1 MSLSFQND
9 EYADDFWAPL
19 FLAFRDITGQAPID
33 KVAYPGVYITPACFP
48 NNTYDGRVFEACFS
62 NLLSAQF
69 RRLILDVYWDV
80 SNQHFTLCP
89 AQLPH
94 LAANATEQADS
105 SQQSTG
111 VIAVAV
117 PSSSGLSSLLG
128 RRQGNQTTDIAPSNT
143 TASSN
148 TTTQRTATTTLSSAI
163 STATSSAGSKLLQ
176 LGPYR
181 CSDDLALDSLINI
194 LDGWIDSSSDHV
206 RVRFITLQF
215 NIHAAASPDD
225 PDGAPRAPA
234 MSELPSSDQMIGRE
248 FDDGKL
254 GGYIYKP
261 SDLAQD
267 RRNLNASWFQ
277 VTTLSRLP
285 VTGYYDITQQEDGS
299 LETSN
304 GWPSESYLLF
314 NQFKRFLLTYGD
326 VAPEMNAYNI
336 RSDDRLFSAN
346 QTAHSREA
354 DVDMEGIVTS
364 GCYYSDS
371 TAEVDRVN
379 NTWAVTA
386 LEQLSASNQSIIGNL
401 TSCGLAPVLNFTLD
415 GTAENSYRPYQ
426 DFTQATIFGWAPDEP
441 RNASTKTKADGSD
454 DQFRCVVLDSS
465 DAYRGHW
472 RVTNCQEKYR
482 AACRI
487 GGQPFDWTL
496 SSSEGLYMDAPAVC
510 PSGSEL
516 GMPRTAL
523 ENTYLYQH
531 ILQDSQMQGGKSD
544 RTGIWINLN
553 SLDVQDCWVTSG
565 PNGSCTYQ
573 SDQDE
578 RHSREVLI
586 PTIAALIV
594 LVLTALTVLVKC
606 SVNRRTSRVR
616 RMGPGGWEYEG
627 VPS

>member
-1 MSLSFQND
+1 MSLSFQD
-9 EYADDFWAPL
+9 DGHPDDFWAPL

-33 KVAYPGVYITPACFP
+33 KVAYPGVYVTPACFSD
-48 NNTYDGRVFEACFS
+48 NIYDGRLFEACFS

-69 RRLILDVYWDV
+69 RRLILDVHWDV
-80 SNQHFTLCP
+80 SNRHFTLCP

-94 LAANATEQADS
+94 LPANATEQAGALEP
-105 SQQSTG
+105 TG
-111 VIAVAV
+111 VTGVAV
-117 PSSSGLSSLLG
+117 PSSSGTDSVLG
-128 RRQGNQTTDIAPSNT
+128 RRQGNQTTDTAPSNT
-143 TASSN
+143 TA
-148 TTTQRTATTTLSSAI
+148 QRTATTTLSSAI
-163 STATSSAGSKLLQ
+163 STSTSSAGSQLLQ
-176 LGPYR
+176 LGPYQ
-181 CSDDLALDSLINI
+181 CSDDLSLDSLFNI
-194 LDGWIDSSSDHV
+194 LDGWIDSSSDQV
-206 RVRFITLQF
+206 RARFITLQF

-234 MSELPSSDQMIGRE
+234 VSELPSSNEVVGRQ
-248 FDDGKL
+248 FDNHDL

-277 VTTLSRLP
+277 VTTLNRLP
-285 VTGYYDITQQEDGS
+285 VTGYYDISKKEDGS

-304 GWPSESYLLF
+304 GWPSEGYLLF
-314 NQFKRFLLTYGD
+314 NRFKRFLLTYGD
-326 VAPEMNAYNI
+326 VAPEMNAYNL
-336 RSDDRLFSAN
+336 RSDERLFSAN
-346 QTAHSREA
+346 ETARLREA
-354 DVDMEGIVTS
+354 DINAEGIVTS

-371 TAEVDRVN
+371 TTEVDRVN

-386 LEQLSASNQSIIGNL
+386 VEQYSSSPQSIIDNL
-401 TSCGLAPVLNFTLD
+401 TSCGLAPALNSTLN
-415 GTAENSYRPYQ
+415 GTTDTSYRPYQ
-426 DFTQATIFGWAPDEP
+426 NFTQGTIFGWAPGEP
-441 RNASTKTKADGSD
+441 RNAAAKSKADGSD
-454 DQFRCVVLDSS
+454 DQFRCVVLDPS

-472 RVTNCQEKYR
+472 RVANCQEKHR
-482 AACRI
+482 AACRT
-487 GGQPFDWTL
+487 GGQPFNWRL
-496 SSSEGLYMDAPAVC
+496 SSSEELYMDAPAVC
-510 PSGSEL
+510 PSDSEL

-531 ILQDSQMQGGKSD
+531 ILQDSQMQRGKSY

-553 SLDVQDCWVTSG
+553 ALDVQDCWVTSG

-578 RHSREVLI
+578 SHSREVLI

-594 LVLTALTVLVKC
+594 LVLTALTILVKC
-606 SVNRRTSRVR
+606 NVKRRNSRVR